1 MAAAAAE
8 AERQLN
14 EAMQF
19 LQEVKAKGGIAY
31 GNVRFYQLFPYN
43 FFCRYGG
50 WNAKLCAFYLNLS

>member
-31 GNVRFYQLFPYN
+31 GNVRFYQLFP
-43 FFCRYGG
+43 
-50 WNAKLCAFYLNLS
+50 L